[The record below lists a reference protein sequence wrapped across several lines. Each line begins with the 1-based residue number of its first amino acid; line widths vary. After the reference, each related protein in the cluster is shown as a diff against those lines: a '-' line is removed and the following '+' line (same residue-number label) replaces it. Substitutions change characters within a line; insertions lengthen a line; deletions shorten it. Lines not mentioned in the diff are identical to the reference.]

1 MKKRYVG
8 ALIMA
13 AILVVT
19 GCDLLGTNDKDSGP
33 SAPDMGSPSALPDS
47 GGTVPGTD
55 TEAKT
60 LFLQAFSTYGT
71 GLATADSSGSVS
83 PQILSKNLKSLE
95 MAATKNILARAT
107 VSQTTPL
114 DYILNIGGGTI
125 TITGSMT
132 TSVTSPDDSF
142 EPQPNH
148 TYNDIVKATIKLQE
162 TDAISHVTL
171 PKTGDPTYTYNG
183 KVISNM
189 QMNYNM
195 DVATDSNGEPASM
208 DMDLSMG
215 VQAGYAISVK
225 RSDGAGAK
233 FILSYAFNYSK
244 NNINMMSVSDLSD
257 LQTDLLTALKSKQAT
272 LKVYDDNDN
281 LKYSISLSLDE
292 INMIDPTDFM
302 N

>member
-19 GCDLLGTNDKDSGP
+19 GCDLLGTNDTASGP
-33 SAPDMGSPSALPDS
+33 SAPDMGSPSALPAS

-60 LFLQAFSTYGT
+60 LFLQAFSTFGT

-83 PQILSKNLKSLE
+83 PQILSKNIKSLE
-95 MAATKNILARAT
+95 MAANKNILARAT
-107 VSQTTPL
+107 ESQTTPL
-114 DYILNIGGGTI
+114 DYTLTIGGGTI

-132 TSVTSPDDSF
+132 TSVTSPDESF

-171 PKTGDPTYTYNG
+171 PETGDPTYTYTYNG

-195 DVATDSNGEPASM
+195 DVATDSNSSPVSM

-215 VQAGYAISVK
+215 VQAGFAISVK

-233 FILSYAFNYSK
+233 FILSYAFDYSK
-244 NNINMMSVSDLSD
+244 NNINMMSESDLSD
-257 LQTDLLTALKSKQAT
+257 LQTALESKQAT
-272 LKVYDDNDN
+272 LKVYDDNN
-281 LKYSISLSLDE
+281 ELKYSISLSLDE
-292 INMIDPTDFM
+292 INMVDPTDFM

>member
-8 ALIMA
+8 ALIIA

-19 GCDLLGTNDKDSGP
+19 GCDLLGTNDTASGP
-33 SAPDMGSPSALPDS
+33 SAPDMGSPSALPAS

-60 LFLQAFSTYGT
+60 LFLQAFSTFGT

-83 PQILSKNLKSLE
+83 PQILSKNIKSLE
-95 MAATKNILARAT
+95 MAANKNILARAT
-107 VSQTTPL
+107 ESQTTPL
-114 DYILNIGGGTI
+114 DYTLTIGGGTI

-132 TSVTSPDDSF
+132 TSVTSPDESF
-142 EPQPNH
+142 VFKPNT
-148 TYNDIVKATIKLQE
+148 TYNDIAKATIKLQE

-171 PKTGDPTYTYNG
+171 PETGDTTYTYNG

-195 DVATDSNGEPASM
+195 DVATDSNSSPVSM
-208 DMDLSMG
+208 DMDLAMG

-233 FILSYAFNYSK
+233 FILSYAFDYSK
-244 NNINMMSVSDLSD
+244 NNINVDFLSDSLDLSD
-257 LQTDLLTALKSKQAT
+257 LQTALESKQAT
-272 LKVYDDNDN
+272 LKVYDDNN
-281 LKYSISLSLDE
+281 ELKYSISLSLDE

>member
-19 GCDLLGTNDKDSGP
+19 GCDLLGTNDTASGP
-33 SAPDMGSPSALPDS
+33 SAPDMGSPSALPAS

-60 LFLQAFSTYGT
+60 LFLQAFSTFGT

-83 PQILSKNLKSLE
+83 PQILSKNIKSLE
-95 MAATKNILARAT
+95 MAANKNILARAT
-107 VSQTTPL
+107 ESQTTPL
-114 DYILNIGGGTI
+114 DYTLTIGGGTI

-132 TSVTSPDDSF
+132 TSVTSPDESF

-148 TYNDIVKATIKLQE
+148 
-162 TDAISHVTL
+162 
-171 PKTGDPTYTYNG
+171 TYNG

-195 DVATDSNGEPASM
+195 DVATDSNSSPVSM
-208 DMDLSMG
+208 DMDLAMG

-244 NNINMMSVSDLSD
+244 NNINMMSESDLSD
-257 LQTDLLTALKSKQAT
+257 LQTALESKQAT
-272 LKVYDDNDN
+272 LKVYDDNN
-281 LKYSISLSLDE
+281 ELKYSISLSLDE
-292 INMIDPTDFM
+292 INMVDPTDFM

>member
-19 GCDLLGTNDKDSGP
+19 GCDLLGTNDTASGP
-33 SAPDMGSPSALPDS
+33 SAPDMGSPSALPAS

-60 LFLQAFSTYGT
+60 LFLQAFSTFGT

-83 PQILSKNLKSLE
+83 PQILSKNIKSLE
-95 MAATKNILARAT
+95 MAANKNILARAT
-107 VSQTTPL
+107 ESQTTPL
-114 DYILNIGGGTI
+114 DYTLTIGGGTI

-132 TSVTSPDDSF
+132 TSVTSPDESF

-148 TYNDIVKATIKLQE
+148 TYNDIFKFAITGNEIE
-162 TDAISHVTL
+162 AISNVTL
-171 PKTGDPTYTYNG
+171 PESGAPTYTYNG
-183 KVISNM
+183 KVVSNV
-189 QMNYNM
+189 QINYNM
-195 DVATDSNGEPASM
+195 DVVTDSNGYLTSM
-208 DMDLSMG
+208 DMDLAMG
-215 VQAGYAISVK
+215 VQAGFAISVK

-244 NNINMMSVSDLSD
+244 NNINMMSESDLSD
-257 LQTDLLTALKSKQAT
+257 LQTALESKQAT
-272 LKVYDDNDN
+272 LKVYDDNN
-281 LKYSISLSLDE
+281 ELKYSISLSLDE
-292 INMIDPTDFM
+292 INMVDPTDFM